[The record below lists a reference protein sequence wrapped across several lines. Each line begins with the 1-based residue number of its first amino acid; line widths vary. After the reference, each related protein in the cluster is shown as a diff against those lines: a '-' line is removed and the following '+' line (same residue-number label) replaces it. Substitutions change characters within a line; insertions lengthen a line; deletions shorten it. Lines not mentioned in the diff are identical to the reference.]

1 MEADDVAAML
11 WSAYQLSER
20 ADVETIVM
28 RPLAGDL

>member
-1 MEADDVAAML
+1 V
-11 WSAYQLSER
+11 WSAYTLSNR